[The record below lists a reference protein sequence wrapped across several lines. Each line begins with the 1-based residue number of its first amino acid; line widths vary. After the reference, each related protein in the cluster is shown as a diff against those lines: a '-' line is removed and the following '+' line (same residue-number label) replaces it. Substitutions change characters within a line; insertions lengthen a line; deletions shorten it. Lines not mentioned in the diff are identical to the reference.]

1 MEYRST
7 KGFTGWAQLGF
18 LFAFIGA
25 GVILAGAVQILFA
38 MQMLPVGTKITDS
51 AAVLKAMTMPQNIG
65 LARASQVV
73 GTLFL
78 LFIPAVLWSFIC
90 NGKHILWLGFSKY
103 INGYQ
108 IIIAFFIMYAAAA
121 AASPLMDFSKS
132 IVAHFPKINAAAKTL
147 EDTYNTQA
155 AALSNLRNVQEY
167 IVALF
172 IMAFFP
178 AMFEEVFFRASL
190 QNLLVRWWQKPMLA
204 IIITSLLFS
213 LIHWSIYLFLSRA
226 LLGFA
231 LGLMYYKT
239 KNIWVNIIAHFIN
252 NAIALTALFF
262 YQQKTGK
269 VDLEKIDP
277 SLHWSIGLV
286 GIVALIGLFI
296 LLTKYSVKNR
306 AAIEL
311 EETKLLTL

>member
-7 KGFTGWAQLGF
+7 KGFTGLAQLGF
-18 LFAFIGA
+18 LFAFIGV
-25 GVILAGAVQILFA
+25 GVILAGSVQLLFVK
-38 MQMLPVGTKITDS
+38 QMLPSGAKITDN
-51 AAVLKAMTMPQNIG
+51 AAVLKAMTMTQNIG

-73 GTLFL
+73 GTLLL
-78 LFIPAVLWSFIC
+78 LFLPAVMWSIIC
-90 NGKHILWLGFSKY
+90 NGKNILWIGFSKY

-121 AASPLMDFSKS
+121 AAAPLADISKN
-132 IVAHFPKINAAAKTL
+132 IFVHFPKINAVAKSL
-147 EDTYNTQA
+147 EDTYNMQA

-190 QNLLVRWWQKPMLA
+190 QNLLVRWWQKPMIA
-204 IIITSLLFS
+204 IIVTSLLFS

-262 YQQKTGK
+262 YQRRTGK

-277 SLHWSIGLV
+277 SMHWSIGLI

-296 LLTKYSVKNR
+296 LLTKYSVKNK

-311 EETKLLTL
+311 EESKLLTP